1 MPKCARMCI
10 WRLKAHSIAALNKG
24 TGTSNWH
31 KHIVEQNFILAQS
44 ATTDARDC
52 FSFDTFSTHY
62 FDTSK
67 FTCAFDGNYATWY
80 YVIVAFDI
88 ETGAP

>member
-1 MPKCARMCI
+1 MR
-10 WRLKAHSIAALNKG
+10 
-24 TGTSNWH
+24 NWH
-31 KHIVEQNFILAQS
+31 KHIIAQFS
-44 ATTDARDC
+44 TATTDARDC

-67 FTCAFDGNYATWY
+67 FTCAFDDYYATLY

-88 ETGAP
+88 EIGGP